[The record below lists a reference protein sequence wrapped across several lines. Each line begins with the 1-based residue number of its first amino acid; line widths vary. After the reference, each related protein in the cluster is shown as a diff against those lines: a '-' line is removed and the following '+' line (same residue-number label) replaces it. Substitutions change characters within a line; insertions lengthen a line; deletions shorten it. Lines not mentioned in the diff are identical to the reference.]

1 MSRDSIKAECFWR
14 HLEPLQG
21 ALESYCRRCVYDSN
35 AVEDVLQDAVAC
47 AFRDFDSF
55 AEGTNFRAWIFR
67 YLNLTILAA
76 NRTTQRRPH
85 IELVREP
92 VVEDEW
98 MLAFDESGFASL
110 LHSPEEVL
118 ERCDDVLTAAI
129 NRLTWLEH
137 SALLLKAVGQFKY
150 REIADILQQP
160 MGTVTSALSRARQR
174 LRHELVE
181 FGRDRRLLKRE
192 GDKNRV

>member
-1 MSRDSIKAECFWR
+1 M
-14 HLEPLQG
+14 
-21 ALESYCRRCVYDSN
+21 ESYCRRCVYDSN

-76 NRTTQRRPH
+76 NRTTQRKPY

-129 NRLTWLEH
+129 NQLSWLEH
-137 SALLLKAVGQFKY
+137 SVLLLKAVGQFKY

-160 MGTVTSALSRARQR
+160 MGTVTSALFRARQR